1 MSFRAL
7 DSVDPDIANLIRNEY
22 RRQSE
27 TLELIASENLTSPA
41 ILEALGTL
49 LTNKYAEGYPGRR
62 YYGGTGEVIDKIESL
77 AVERAKQLFGAEYVN
92 VQPHAGSQANAAV
105 YMAVCQPGDRVMGM
119 DLSAGGHLTHG
130 SPANFSGK
138 LYEIH
143 SYGVDRETE
152 RIDYDSVQKLAEE
165 VRPKMLLAGFSA
177 YSRIVDWQR
186 MRQIADSV
194 GATLFVDMAHVAGLV
209 AGGVYPSPIPH
220 AAITSTTTQKT
231 LRGAW
236 GAIILCR
243 NDWQKAIDSAVFP
256 GTQGGPL
263 MHAIAAKAVCFGE
276 ALKPDFKRY
285 AKQVVTNAK
294 ALSDRLLE
302 RGLRIVTG
310 GTDNHLMLIDLR
322 PQKRT
327 GKQVQDIADTVGIT
341 LNRNSIPFDDASKFN
356 PSGVRVGTPLVTTRG
371 MREAEM
377 VVIADCIADLVER
390 IDDRATLDSVHERAL
405 ELCRSFPIAIAVFA
419 PRNLQTLGLVVVS
432 GLVTGLLIIDDR
444 WSMRPVVK
452 LAVQI
457 GLSLLAVVVFNFQ
470 IDYIG
475 LPGGRIVEFALLI
488 AVAVSIFWLVGMQN
502 TVNFLDGADGLAAGV
517 VAIVALILMLAAG
530 QLNQLEVVQLSGAL
544 AGCCGGFLLFNF
556 PPARIFMGDS
566 GAHFLGI

>member
-1 MSFRAL
+1 MAAPIVTMSFRAL
-7 DSVDPDIANLIRNEY
+7 DKTDPDIANLIRLEY
-22 RRQSE
+22 KRQSE

-62 YYGGTGEVIDKIESL
+62 YYGGTGEVIDKIEQL
-77 AVERAKQLFGAEYVN
+77 AIDRAQHLFGADYAN
-92 VQPHAGSQANAAV
+92 VQPHSGSQANAAV

-143 SYGVDRETE
+143 SYGVSRETE
-152 RIDYDSVQKLAEE
+152 LIDYDAMQLKAEE
-165 VRPKMLLAGFSA
+165 VRPKMIIGGFSA
-177 YSRIVDWQR
+177 YSRVVDWAR
-186 MRQIADSV
+186 MREIADSV
-194 GATLFVDMAHVAGLV
+194 GATFFVDMAHVAGLV

-220 AAITSTTTQKT
+220 ADIVSTTTQKT

-243 NDWQKAIDSAVFP
+243 ADRQKAIDSAVFP
-256 GTQGGPL
+256 GIQGGPL

-276 ALKPDFKRY
+276 ALKPDFKVY

-294 ALSDRLLE
+294 ALSNCLLE
-302 RGLRIVTG
+302 RGLRLVSG

-341 LNRNSIPFDDASKFN
+341 LNRNSIPYDEASKFN

-371 MREAEM
+371 MKEPEM
-377 VVIADCIADLVER
+377 VVIADCLAELIEN
-390 IDDRATLDSVHERAL
+390 IDDAAVRDSVHERAL
-405 ELCRSFPIAIAVFA
+405 DLCRRFP
-419 PRNLQTLGLVVVS
+419 
-432 GLVTGLLIIDDR
+432 
-444 WSMRPVVK
+444 
-452 LAVQI
+452 
-457 GLSLLAVVVFNFQ
+457 
-470 IDYIG
+470 
-475 LPGGRIVEFALLI
+475 LPYAF
-488 AVAVSIFWLVGMQN
+488 
-502 TVNFLDGADGLAAGV
+502 D
-517 VAIVALILMLAAG
+517 
-530 QLNQLEVVQLSGAL
+530 
-544 AGCCGGFLLFNF
+544 
-556 PPARIFMGDS
+556 
-566 GAHFLGI
+566 

>member
-7 DSVDPDIANLIRNEY
+7 DDVDPEIAQLIRNEFK
-22 RRQSE
+22 RQSQ

-62 YYGGTGEVIDKIESL
+62 YYGGTGEVIDKIETL
-77 AVERAKQLFGAEYVN
+77 AVERAKQLFGAEHVN
-92 VQPHAGSQANAAV
+92 VQPHSGSQANAAV

-152 RIDYDSVQKLAEE
+152 RIDYDVVQKQAEE

-177 YSRIVDWQR
+177 YSRVVDWER
-186 MRQIADSV
+186 MGQIADSV
-194 GATLFVDMAHVAGLV
+194 GATYFVDMAHVAGLA

-276 ALKPDFKRY
+276 ALKPEFKDY
-285 AKQVVTNAK
+285 ARGIVENAK
-294 ALSDRLLE
+294 AMAARLLE
-302 RGLRIVTG
+302 RGLRLTTG
-310 GTDNHLMLIDLR
+310 GTDNHLMLVDLR
-322 PQKRT
+322 PLGLKGR
-327 GKQVQDIADTVGIT
+327 QVQSAADRVGIT

-371 MREAEM
+371 MKEPEM
-377 VVIADCIADLVER
+377 VVIADCIVDLVER
-390 IDDRATLDSVHERAL
+390 IDDPATLDSVHERAL
-405 ELCRSFPIAIAVFA
+405 ELCRKFPIPYAI
-419 PRNLQTLGLVVVS
+419 
-432 GLVTGLLIIDDR
+432 D
-444 WSMRPVVK
+444 
-452 LAVQI
+452 
-457 GLSLLAVVVFNFQ
+457 
-470 IDYIG
+470 
-475 LPGGRIVEFALLI
+475 
-488 AVAVSIFWLVGMQN
+488 
-502 TVNFLDGADGLAAGV
+502 
-517 VAIVALILMLAAG
+517 
-530 QLNQLEVVQLSGAL
+530 
-544 AGCCGGFLLFNF
+544 
-556 PPARIFMGDS
+556 
-566 GAHFLGI
+566 

>member
-1 MSFRAL
+1 MTSNITTMTLRAL
-7 DSVDPDIANLIRNEY
+7 DREDPVVADLIRKEFK
-22 RRQSE
+22 RQSE

-62 YYGGTGEVIDKIESL
+62 YYGGTGEVIDKIETL
-77 AVERAKQLFGAEYVN
+77 AVERAKQLFGADYVN
-92 VQPHAGSQANAAV
+92 VQPHSGSQANAAV

-119 DLSAGGHLTHG
+119 DLAAGGHLTHG

-152 RIDYDSVQKLAEE
+152 RIDYDVVQKQAEE

-177 YSRIVDWQR
+177 YSRTVDWAR

-194 GATLFVDMAHVAGLV
+194 GATYFVDMAHVAGLV

-220 AAITSTTTQKT
+220 ADITSTTTQKT

-243 NDWQKAIDSAVFP
+243 SDWQKAIDSAVFP

-276 ALKPDFKRY
+276 ALKPDFKVY
-285 AKQVVTNAK
+285 AKQVVANAK
-294 ALSDRLLE
+294 AMSNRLIE
-302 RGLRIVTG
+302 RGLRLVSG

-322 PQKRT
+322 AQKRT
-327 GKQVQDIADTVGIT
+327 GKQVQDVADTVGIT

-390 IDDRATLDSVHERAL
+390 IDDRATLEAVHERAL
-405 ELCRSFPIAIAVFA
+405 ELCRKFPI
-419 PRNLQTLGLVVVS
+419 P
-432 GLVTGLLIIDDR
+432 
-444 WSMRPVVK
+444 
-452 LAVQI
+452 
-457 GLSLLAVVVFNFQ
+457 
-470 IDYIG
+470 Y
-475 LPGGRIVEFALLI
+475 
-488 AVAVSIFWLVGMQN
+488 
-502 TVNFLDGADGLAAGV
+502 
-517 VAIVALILMLAAG
+517 
-530 QLNQLEVVQLSGAL
+530 
-544 AGCCGGFLLFNF
+544 
-556 PPARIFMGDS
+556 
-566 GAHFLGI
+566 HFD

>member
-1 MSFRAL
+1 MRHPSSAAWPPFLTGGVRPAAPLPRCSTSPAPSLTSSARARSQRKTCSARRPQEPGKLQRVAAPIVTMSFQAL
-7 DSVDPDIANLIRNEY
+7 DRVDPDIANLIRNEY

-77 AVERAKQLFGAEYVN
+77 AVERAQKLFGADYVN
-92 VQPHAGSQANAAV
+92 VQPHSGSQANAAV

-152 RIDYDSVQKLAEE
+152 QIDYDVVQKLAEE

-177 YSRIVDWQR
+177 YSRIVDWGR

-220 AAITSTTTQKT
+220 AAITTTTTQKT

-276 ALKPDFKRY
+276 ALKPDFKVY
-285 AKQVVTNAK
+285 AKQVVVNAK
-294 ALSDRLLE
+294 ALAGRLMK
-302 RGLRIVTG
+302 RGLRLVSG

-341 LNRNSIPFDDASKFN
+341 LNRNSIPYDEASKFN

-371 MREAEM
+371 MREPEM
-377 VVIADCIADLVER
+377 VTIADCLADLVER
-390 IDDRATLDSVHERAL
+390 IDDPAVLDSVHERAL
-405 ELCRSFPIAIAVFA
+405 ELCRKFP
-419 PRNLQTLGLVVVS
+419 
-432 GLVTGLLIIDDR
+432 
-444 WSMRPVVK
+444 
-452 LAVQI
+452 
-457 GLSLLAVVVFNFQ
+457 
-470 IDYIG
+470 
-475 LPGGRIVEFALLI
+475 LPYAF
-488 AVAVSIFWLVGMQN
+488 
-502 TVNFLDGADGLAAGV
+502 D
-517 VAIVALILMLAAG
+517 
-530 QLNQLEVVQLSGAL
+530 
-544 AGCCGGFLLFNF
+544 
-556 PPARIFMGDS
+556 
-566 GAHFLGI
+566 